1 MVGDTQRA
9 VLLAGRA
16 LVAARASGCPTSL
29 AWALFAMGTAIEE
42 SDPEQAERLLD
53 DSVRSARAVES
64 RLALGMALS
73 LLAVLRRRLR
83 RPRDAVA
90 NLLELLDQC
99 DRLGNRPQLWHAVR
113 EAGMCLDLLGVD
125 EQAVTLLAAVD
136 SADLVMPLLP
146 DDRAHLPSLRENLER
161 RLGADAFR
169 RAREAGRLLD
179 REGALSLA
187 RQSLADAVPDDR

>member
-1 MVGDTQRA
+1 
-9 VLLAGRA
+9 
-16 LVAARASGCPTSL
+16 
-29 AWALFAMGTAIEE
+29 
-42 SDPEQAERLLD
+42 
-53 DSVRSARAVES
+53 
-64 RLALGMALS
+64 MALS

-113 EAGMCLDLLGVD
+113 EAGMCLELLGVD

-146 DDRAHLPSLRENLER
+146 DDRAHLPSLREDLER

-169 RAREAGRLLD
+169 RAREAGQLLG